1 MLLLELSEIF
11 TAFAFRTGFE
21 NGEATYLDEVE
32 TLQQRLDQ
40 GLSEVQN
47 MHVPNDPVA
56 QEAYQVYL
64 EIITNA
70 HTELSKM
77 NRVLLES
84 DFMAILEIEQYGC
97 KCDMLCI

>member
-1 MLLLELSEIF
+1 
-11 TAFAFRTGFE
+11 
-21 NGEATYLDEVE
+21 
-32 TLQQRLDQ
+32 
-40 GLSEVQN
+40 
-47 MHVPNDPVA
+47 MHFPVA

-84 DFMAILEIEQYGC
+84 DFMAIFEIDTNANVIKWERFDEVWAYY
-97 KCDMLCI
+97 KEKD